1 MADVA
6 WLLHWQLDTL
16 HSMELGELML
26 WRSLAV
32 ERHNAMQRT
41 EKD

>member
-1 MADVA
+1 M
-6 WLLHWQLDTL
+6 LLHWPPATM
-16 HSMELGELML
+16 HPMELGELML